1 MKYIITN
8 TRVLEVRQNEDG
20 TLFITKDGENIIA
33 NIGAFIYNFGGREK
47 VLERCI
53 ESDLPLAEFTATH
66 DAEIKEAKAEYKR
79 MCAERNEELKERA
92 EVIYK
97 REYEELLAKS
107 NGVIPTT
114 YENVC
119 IVLRYLNTQNWGS
132 WTLPKMSIGYAC
144 HQYDCDGRIATT
156 MTLDREIVISHDYDR
171 RYVDKLVIGAPGGHL
186 TKYHNVR

>member
-1 MKYIITN
+1 MKYVITN

-20 TLFITKDGENIIA
+20 SLFITKDGENSIQNAGSFIAQYGGIA
-33 NIGAFIYNFGGREK
+33 N
-47 VLERCI
+47 VLSRCI
-53 ESDLPLAEFTATH
+53 ESDLPLAEFAAKH
-66 DAEIKEAKAEYKR
+66 EAEIKEAKAEWKR

-92 EVIYK
+92 AAQYK
-97 REYEELLAKS
+97 QEYEDLLAQS

-132 WTLPKMSIGYAC
+132 WSLPKMSIGYAC

-156 MTLDREIVISHDYDR
+156 MTLDRDIIISKDYDR
-171 RYVDKLVIGAPGGHL
+171 RYVSKLVIGAPAGHL
-186 TKYHNVR
+186 SKYHNVR